1 MILYNIMMVLHNASL
16 SLYGSFSLDV
26 AGDDPEKG
34 GRGKKVRRLMK
45 RKVRRLMKRIFMK
58 RHIIIYFT
66 NNYVHT
72 KRNIECDR
80 KHNELN

>member
-1 MILYNIMMVLHNASL
+1 MMILYNIMMVLHNASL

-45 RKVRRLMKRIFMK
+45 RIFMK